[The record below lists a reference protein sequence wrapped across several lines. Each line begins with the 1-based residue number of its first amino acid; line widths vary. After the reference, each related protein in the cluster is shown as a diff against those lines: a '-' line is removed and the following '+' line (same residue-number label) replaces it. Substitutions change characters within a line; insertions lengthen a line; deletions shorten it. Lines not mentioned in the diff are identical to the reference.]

1 MTEPDQ
7 APPWYVRAARQRRL
21 HVLGWSAA
29 LLFYPFV
36 YVFPLYRALDATYRN
51 VREQCAGSDSYLE
64 CWEPGISAVRS
75 ESVFHCEVDRDNP
88 MPSTLS
94 RRLVNELGMSNH
106 ASVPLSSAH
115 WGVQDWIRHR
125 ELPLFRQGFAFAE
138 ISDDEEGRGSQ
149 IADKVRKHCKEQRI
163 HFLRSEPVEP
173 IAIYGEMR
181 ALYEET
187 AHRYDEAIAEYESIR
202 FLFGFLM
209 WGWAAFELVGITLFF
224 GLVRAALGR
233 RRPRGEPPP

>member
-1 MTEPDQ
+1 MTEPEQ

-51 VREQCAGSDSYLE
+51 VREQCTGSDSYLE

-75 ESVFHCEVDRDNP
+75 ESVFHCEVDRDHP

-94 RRLVNELGMSNH
+94 RRLVNQLGTSSH
-106 ASVPLSSAH
+106 VSVPLSSLH
-115 WGVQDWIRHR
+115 VGVTDWIWERKW
-125 ELPLFRQGFAFAE
+125 PLFRRGFEFAD
-138 ISDDEEGRGSQ
+138 ISTYEERAGKS
-149 IADKVRKHCKEQRI
+149 IASKVGEHCREQRI

-209 WGWAAFELVGITLFF
+209 WGWAAFELAGITLFF
-224 GLVRAALGR
+224 GLVRAAVGR
-233 RRPRGEPPP
+233 RRLRAEQPP